1 MPKYKYILWDMD
13 GTTAY
18 TDDMIIHTFWDLYDM
33 YNPSNKKSAEELLY
47 FSGPPLKVTL
57 PIEFPNHDFKFIH
70 SEFLRIS
77 GPYYDKYVVA
87 FEHEVE
93 VLSELYNAGYRF
105 AIVTNKGTGKAHYV
119 LKLLG
124 IEHLFDFVI
133 GSDDVKETKPDP
145 EGINEAMKR
154 FNAQIDECLYVG
166 DNDIDYETA
175 TNAGVDC
182 MICNW
187 GPRKLNVLDKAK
199 YVVGSYLDIKEV
211 LL

>member
-119 LKLLG
+119 LKLRG

-133 GSDDVKETKPDP
+133 GSDDVKETKPNP